1 MGKMVGVAEFKAKC
15 SEFLRELE
23 AGGGPITITNR
34 GKIVGV
40 LSPPPVPEEEPR
52 SFFGF
57 MKGTV
62 TLAPDFDP
70 GEMADP
76 DWEEKWDAKWD
87 ERGLPAPDA
96 DRR

>member
-15 SEFLRELE
+15 SELLRELE

-34 GKIVGV
+34 GKVVGV
-40 LSPPPVPEEEPR
+40 LTPPLQEAPR
-52 SFFGF
+52 GSLFGL

-62 TLAPDFDP
+62 TFAPEHEPD
-70 GEMADP
+70 EMVDP
-76 DWEEKWDAKWD
+76 DWGAKFDAKWD
-87 ERGLPAPDA
+87 ERGFPAPDA